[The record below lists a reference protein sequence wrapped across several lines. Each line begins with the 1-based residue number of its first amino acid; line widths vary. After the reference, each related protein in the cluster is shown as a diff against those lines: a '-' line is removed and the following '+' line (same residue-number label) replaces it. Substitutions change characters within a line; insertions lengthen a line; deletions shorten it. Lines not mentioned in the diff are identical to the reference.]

1 MRITRLLA
9 AAGVGVLLP
18 LVAYASEVA
27 VADLVGTDGKSRGQV
42 TLTEGPNGVLIQVRA
57 ANLAVGEH
65 GFHIHE
71 TGSCAPDFSAAGG
84 HYTPGGSGHGFM
96 HPDGPHAGDLPN
108 IHAGATGNARADVFT
123 DAVTLA
129 ADADNT
135 LFDADGSAIIVH
147 EGRDS
152 YGAEAGA
159 GGREACGVI
168 ERQ

>member
-1 MRITRLLA
+1 MRIARLLA
-9 AAGVGVLLP
+9 AAGTAALLP
-18 LVAYASEVA
+18 LAAQAAEVA
-27 VADLVGTDGKSRGQV
+27 VADLVGADGQPRGQV
-42 TLTEGPNGVLIQVRA
+42 TLTEGPNGVLVQVRA
-57 ANLAVGEH
+57 ANLTVGEH

-71 TGSCAPDFSAAGG
+71 TGECAPDFSAAGG
-84 HYTPGGSGHGFM
+84 HYNPGGAGHGLM
-96 HPDGPHAGDLPN
+96 HPEGPHAGDLPN
-108 IHAGATGNARADVFT
+108 IHAGATGSARADVFT

-129 ADADNT
+129 EGADNT

-147 EGRDS
+147 ESPDS

>member
-9 AAGVGVLLP
+9 TAATAALVP
-18 LVAYASEVA
+18 LAAQSADMA
-27 VADLVGTDGKSRGQV
+27 VADLVGTDGKARGQV
-42 TLTEGPNGVLIQVRA
+42 TLTEGPNGVLVQVRA
-57 ANLAVGEH
+57 ANLDVGEH
-65 GFHIHE
+65 GFHIHQ
-71 TGSCAPDFSAAGG
+71 TGSCEPDFGAAGG
-84 HYTPGGSGHGFM
+84 HYNPADSGHGFL

-108 IHAGATGNARADVFT
+108 IHAGATGNAHADVFT

-135 LFDADGSAIIVH
+135 LFDDDGSAIIIH
-147 EGRDS
+147 ENPDS

-159 GGREACGVI
+159 GGRVACGVI